1 MIVGFKLKLFD
12 KISII
17 LRGNRENKLPVE
29 LKQGDN
35 CVVNILNV
43 QELSISQIENLTDSH
58 EDNSP
63 TKNLK
68 NRFLVEQLIKQNNLS
83 SVIKKATLEKIENP
97 VNLEKNWFLKW
108 MDTAQQV
115 DKEDMQNVLAK
126 ILSGEIKKPGTF
138 SFRTLEVV
146 RSISQKELKI
156 FKKFVA
162 LVWSNDSVILL
173 GKSLFNNFVL
183 DKYGISYDDFL
194 VVNEAGLISSSN
206 SVKLLDFKKDQQIGF
221 IIGGTNFIKITTKE
235 NEKLSV
241 NALLFTLV
249 GQEIA
254 PLVMGENSKKDEYI
268 ADLNKYLD
276 SIL

>member
-1 MIVGFKLKLFD
+1 MKFNFLEKLFD

-97 VNLEKNWFLKW
+97 VNLEKNWFLK
-108 MDTAQQV
+108 
-115 DKEDMQNVLAK
+115 
-126 ILSGEIKKPGTF
+126 
-138 SFRTLEVV
+138 
-146 RSISQKELKI
+146 
-156 FKKFVA
+156 
-162 LVWSNDSVILL
+162 
-173 GKSLFNNFVL
+173 
-183 DKYGISYDDFL
+183 
-194 VVNEAGLISSSN
+194 
-206 SVKLLDFKKDQQIGF
+206 
-221 IIGGTNFIKITTKE
+221 
-235 NEKLSV
+235 
-241 NALLFTLV
+241 
-249 GQEIA
+249 
-254 PLVMGENSKKDEYI
+254 
-268 ADLNKYLD
+268 
-276 SIL
+276 